1 MFELSSK
8 ELKLVLHHPE
18 DGFYQGTRFDR
29 SGVFDS
35 ILFHGIEMA
44 GAWFEKYSPTMHDAV
59 QGPAEEFTPSSPIPV
74 PSSPIPVP
82 SSSGPTTPSSSGLS
96 RGSLK
101 IGVGLLSTGSDPYD
115 RFRLY
120 EIVDSGTWTV
130 EANEKSVAFR
140 HVLNGIY
147 DYRKEIVLT
156 GHNSFEIRHTLDSD
170 IPLEGEVYNHNFFTM
185 GRMVTGPSRLIDF
198 PFCPAGTWRAVY
210 DSVGFTPSG
219 IRFSR
224 ELNPGESVFTGDIH
238 VEGSQGMPYAMTLRE
253 KDFSVKIS
261 GDVPVTHT
269 VMWANHRIACLEPYN
284 AFRSAPAHPFRW
296 TVRYLLG
303 QV

>member
-35 ILFHGIEMA
+35 LLFHDIEMA
-44 GAWFEKYSPTMHDAV
+44 GRWFERYDPHMHDAV
-59 QGPAEEFTPSSPIPV
+59 QGPSEEFTPSSPL
-74 PSSPIPVP
+74 PVP
-82 SSSGPTTPSSSGLS
+82 SSSVPAPSSSGLS

-101 IGVGLLSTGSDPYD
+101 IGVGLLHVDTPYD
-115 RFRLY
+115 RFHLY
-120 EIVDSGTWTV
+120 DILDPGKWSV
-130 EANEKSVAFR
+130 EAGENAISFR
-140 HVLNGIY
+140 HILDGIY

-156 GHNSFEIRHTLDSD
+156 GDNSFEIRHSLASD
-170 IPLEGEVYNHNFFTM
+170 VALEGEVYNHNFFTM
-185 GRMVTGPSRLIDF
+185 GRMATGPSREIDF
-198 PFCPAGTWRAVY
+198 PFCPTGTWRAVY

-238 VEGSQGMPYAMTLRE
+238 VDGAQGMPYAITLRE
-253 KDFSVKIS
+253 KNLSVQIT

-296 TVRYLLG
+296 TVRYSLRNCK
-303 QV
+303 

>member
-1 MFELSSK
+1 MFEISTK
-8 ELKLVLHHPE
+8 DLKLVLHHPE

-35 ILFHGIEMA
+35 ILFHGVEMA
-44 GAWFEKYSPTMHDAV
+44 GRWFEKYSPTMHDAV
-59 QGPAEEFTPSSPIPV
+59 CGPSEEFTPTI
-74 PSSPIPVP
+74 
-82 SSSGPTTPSSSGLS
+82 SSSSRLS

-101 IGVGLLSTGSDPYD
+101 IGVGLLDTGSDPYD

-120 EIVDSGTWTV
+120 PVTSPGKWSV
-130 EANEKSVAFR
+130 EANDKSVTFR
-140 HVLNGIY
+140 HVLDGIY
-147 DYRKEIVLT
+147 DYRKEIALT
-156 GHNSFEIRHTLDSD
+156 GDNSFEIRHTLASD
-170 IPLEGEVYNHNFFTM
+170 MPLEGEVYNHNFFTF

-198 PFCPAGTWRAVY
+198 PFCPTGTWRAVY

-224 ELNPGESVFTGDIH
+224 ELSPGESVFTGDIH
-238 VEGSQGMPYAMTLRE
+238 KAGTQGMPYNITLRE
-253 KDFSVKIS
+253 KDIS
-261 GDVPVTHT
+261 IQITGDVPVTHS

-296 TVRYLLG
+296 SVRYLLC

>member
-1 MFELSSK
+1 MIELSSK
-8 ELKLVLHHPE
+8 DLKLVLHHPE

-35 ILFHGIEMA
+35 IFFHGVEMA
-44 GAWFEKYSPTMHDAV
+44 GRWFERYDPHMHDAV
-59 QGPAEEFTPSSPIPV
+59 CGPAEEF
-74 PSSPIPVP
+74 
-82 SSSGPTTPSSSGLS
+82 TPSSSGLS

-101 IGVGLLSTGSDPYD
+101 IGVGLLDTGSDPYD

-120 EIVDSGTWTV
+120 PVINSGKWSV
-130 EANEKSVAFR
+130 EAGDMSVAFR
-140 HVLNGIY
+140 HILDGIY
-147 DYRKEIVLT
+147 DYRKEIILT
-156 GHNSFEIRHTLDSD
+156 GDNSFEIRHALASD

-185 GRMVTGPSRLIDF
+185 GCMVTGPSRLIDF
-198 PFCPAGTWRAVY
+198 PFRPAGTWRAVY

-224 ELNPGESVFTGDIH
+224 ELIPGESVFTGDIH
-238 VEGSQGMPYAMTLRE
+238 EDGAQGMPYEMVLRE
-253 KDFSVKIS
+253 KDLSVQIS

-284 AFRSAPAHPFRW
+284 AFRSAPGRPFRW
-296 TVRYLLG
+296 TIRYSLRNDK
-303 QV
+303 

>member
-35 ILFHGIEMA
+35 LLFHDIEMA
-44 GAWFEKYSPTMHDAV
+44 GRWFERYDPHMHDAV
-59 QGPAEEFTPSSPIPV
+59 CGPAEEFTPSSPIPV
-74 PSSPIPVP
+74 PSS
-82 SSSGPTTPSSSGLS
+82 SGLS
-96 RGSLK
+96 RGSIK
-101 IGVGLLSTGSDPYD
+101 IGVGLLDTGSAPYD
-115 RFRLY
+115 RFCLY
-120 EIVDSGTWTV
+120 PITNPGKWSV
-130 EANEKSVAFR
+130 EAGENAIIFR
-140 HVLNGIY
+140 HILDGIY

-156 GHNSFEIRHTLDSD
+156 GPNSFEIRHTLDSD

-185 GRMVTGPSRLIDF
+185 GRMVTGPSREIDF
-198 PFCPAGTWRAVY
+198 PFRPAGTWRAVY

-224 ELNPGESVFTGDIH
+224 ELTTGESVFTGDIH
-238 VEGSQGMPYAMTLRE
+238 VDGAQGMPYDITLRE
-253 KDFSVKIS
+253 KDISVQIT
-261 GDVPVTHT
+261 GDVPVTHS

-303 QV
+303 EVGFQG

>member
-1 MFELSSK
+1 MIELSSK
-8 ELKLVLHHPE
+8 ELKMALHHPE

-29 SGVFDS
+29 SGVFAS
-35 ILFHGIEMA
+35 ILYRGVEMA
-44 GAWFEKYSPTMHDAV
+44 GEWFEKYSPTMHDAV

-74 PSSPIPVP
+74 PP
-82 SSSGPTTPSSSGLS
+82 SSGLS

-101 IGVGLLSTGSDPYD
+101 IGVGLLSVDTPYD
-115 RFRLY
+115 RFHLY
-120 EIVDSGTWTV
+120 DIIDPGKWYV
-130 EANEKSVAFR
+130 EAGERAVTFR
-140 HVLNGIY
+140 HVLDGIY

-156 GHNSFEIRHTLDSD
+156 GDRSFEIRHSLSSD
-170 IPLEGEVYNHNFFTM
+170 IVLEGEVYNHNFFTM
-185 GRMVTGPSRLIDF
+185 GHIGTGPSRQIDF

-219 IRFSR
+219 VRFFR

-238 VEGSQGMPYAMTLRE
+238 VQGAQGMPYAMTLR
-253 KDFSVKIS
+253 DSGLSVAIT

-284 AFRSAPAHPFRW
+284 AFRLAPGQPFRW
-296 TVRYLLG
+296 TVRYKLG
-303 QV
+303 EV